1 MAENNASFR
10 PVTYTSIAS
19 APSVGTMETFS
30 PLPTSVND
38 SDMELYATNPHPDD
52 TRATEPEF
60 SLPPVDG
67 GKDAWLFLFSAFVL
81 EILVWGNTSISSAPG
96 QTNAHSIDTSQASL
110 SLSVY
115 SKNTTPRIHHLP
127 APETYLSSGLAPW
140 A

>member
-1 MAENNASFR
+1 
-10 PVTYTSIAS
+10 
-19 APSVGTMETFS
+19 METLA
-30 PLPTSVND
+30 PRLNHVNE
-38 SDMELYATNPHPDD
+38 SDMELYAINSHLEE

-81 EILVWGNTSISSAPG
+81 EILVWGNTSVSSAPK
-96 QTNAHSIDTSQASL
+96 QINAHCTDTSQAFL

-115 SKNTTPRIHHLP
+115 FRNTTPRIHHLLV
-127 APETYLSSGLAPW
+127 PEIYPSSGLAPW